1 LFGKKISECKSDNLI
16 GQFLSFRSGMTKI
29 GQSNYSYNKNSI
41 GEFLERFMEFIYN
54 NFLRLII
61 VDVIKHV
68 FTVIVLGLD

>member
-1 LFGKKISECKSDNLI
+1 
-16 GQFLSFRSGMTKI
+16 
-29 GQSNYSYNKNSI
+29 
-41 GEFLERFMEFIYN
+41 MEFIYN